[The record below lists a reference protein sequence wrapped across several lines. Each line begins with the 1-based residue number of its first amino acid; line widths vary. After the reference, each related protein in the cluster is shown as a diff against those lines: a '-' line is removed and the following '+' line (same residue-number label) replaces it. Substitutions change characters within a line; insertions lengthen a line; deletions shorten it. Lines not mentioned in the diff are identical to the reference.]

1 MTDAEIAS
9 LYTIALVAIIA
20 LGCWLTGSYGPLAGF

>member
-20 LGCWLTGSYGPLAGF
+20 LGCWISSALPL